1 MKLELLDVYNIRA
14 RLSASIILLAPIAI
28 TVFICF
34 DEIHNIA
41 SSAVFIGLFL
51 AFTNYIPILLRRV
64 YGSKQYSVN
73 YAVEFLMPS
82 DTTINSTSKLRYYE
96 KLAELDSS
104 FGLFLHPNDSP
115 EFRNCCESA
124 VAYLKTRTREDHLV
138 QEENINYGF
147 CRNLLRSKYIGILIC
162 INMCCLIAV
171 YSLLAYES
179 ISEIPTGHY
188 FAFSTNLVMILFWC
202 VGVTRRALDN
212 TAITYA
218 KTLLAAIDGLKV

>member
-1 MKLELLDVYNIRA
+1 
-14 RLSASIILLAPIAI
+14 
-28 TVFICF
+28 
-34 DEIHNIA
+34 
-41 SSAVFIGLFL
+41 
-51 AFTNYIPILLRRV
+51 
-64 YGSKQYSVN
+64 
-73 YAVEFLMPS
+73 MPS
-82 DTTINSTSKLRYYE
+82 DATINSTSKHRYYE
-96 KLAELDSS
+96 KLAGLDSS

-115 EFRNCCESA
+115 EFGNCCESA

-162 INMCCLIAV
+162 ISMCCLIAV
-171 YSLLAYES
+171 YSLLAYET

>member
-1 MKLELLDVYNIRA
+1 MKLELLDAYNIRA

-28 TVFICF
+28 TVFVCF

-41 SSAVFIGLFL
+41 TSAVFIGLFL
-51 AFTNYIPILLRRV
+51 AFTNYIPILLRMV

-73 YAVEFLMPS
+73 YAAEFLMPS
-82 DTTINSTSKLRYYE
+82 DPTICLNSKHRYYE
-96 KLAELDSS
+96 ILADIETS
-104 FGLFLHPNDSP
+104 FELFLHPDDTD
-115 EFRNCCESA
+115 EFRKCCESA

-162 INMCCLIAV
+162 ISMCCLIAV
-171 YSLLAYES
+171 YSLLTYKS

-188 FAFSTNLVMILFWC
+188 FAFATNIVMILFWC
-202 VGVTRRALDN
+202 VGVTQRALDN
-212 TAITYA
+212 TAKTYA
-218 KTLLAAIDGLKV
+218 RTLIAAIDTLK